1 MQLDRSEV
9 QNIIAKAI
17 EESPKNN
24 QMDGSLTR
32 VGKGFSS
39 IEEEFD
45 NFRLIQKDM
54 QQTLKVILDAVLS
67 AKKRG
72 KPI

>member
-1 MQLDRSEV
+1 MQLDPKDL
-9 QNIIAKAI
+9 QNIIAKAT
-17 EESPKNN
+17 EESPKIN
-24 QMDGSLTR
+24 QMDGRLTR

-45 NFRLIQKDM
+45 KFRLIQKDM